1 MGTSM
6 TTKMSFAVQLM
17 IPNTLTLTHQNS
29 AAKLFATLRG
39 NLLMRFLVILEQM
52 FGPMR
57 RRILQ
62 NMMYLVILT
71 FAFLVIM
78 EMPCLNVVVLI
89 RIDIRL
95 FLLSRLVAI
104 WVMEF
109 LSRNILVIVSL
120 LVNLWLNKKNRK
132 NVCLNVKKRI
142 RNVCDS
148 PK

>member
-17 IPNTLTLTHQNS
+17 IPNTLTLTHRNS

-120 LVNLWLNKKNRK
+120 LGNLWLNEKNRK
-132 NVCLNVKKRI
+132 KSMLCLSVKLL
-142 RNVCDS
+142 S
-148 PK
+148 